1 MSSAD
6 FALRGTSQQRQL
18 RETGVFSVAFATAT
32 SNTLSGQISLVSMEG
47 SGTVLLPSAAVQIVV
62 NDSSRRPDRFPSS
75 LVGQVKLVRELLD
88 GKVNPSRLYIP
99 GESLDRL
106 SQSKQSVAAQ
116 LVSGKQ
122 LALFQVSTDA
132 EVNASLSIIEQFKL
146 NAALMGAREW
156 SPFVDRLKALGVSII
171 AKPTTDTDYQWY
183 YEELVQCHAKGVPV
197 YFGGDT
203 ALQLR
208 ATASQCVRQGMPS
221 TAALRSLTQAA
232 RMLYGATAP
241 ASGLSAGSQANV
253 VVWSDSP
260 LNLSATV
267 LSLIVDG
274 KNLDRKSDRYGKDPK
289 VKP

>member
-1 MSSAD
+1 
-6 FALRGTSQQRQL
+6 
-18 RETGVFSVAFATAT
+18 
-32 SNTLSGQISLVSMEG
+32 MEG
-47 SGTVLLPSAAVQIVV
+47 SGTVSLPSAAVQIVV

-122 LALFQVSTDA
+122 LAIFQVSTDA

-171 AKPTTDTDYQWY
+171 AKPITDADYQWY

-274 KNLDRKSDRYGKDPK
+274 KTLDRKSDRYGKDPK

>member
-1 MSSAD
+1 M
-6 FALRGTSQQRQL
+6 
-18 RETGVFSVAFATAT
+18 
-32 SNTLSGQISLVSMEG
+32 
-47 SGTVLLPSAAVQIVV
+47 
-62 NDSSRRPDRFPSS
+62 
-75 LVGQVKLVRELLD
+75 
-88 GKVNPSRLYIP
+88 
-99 GESLDRL
+99 
-106 SQSKQSVAAQ
+106 
-116 LVSGKQ
+116 
-122 LALFQVSTDA
+122 
-132 EVNASLSIIEQFKL
+132 NASLSIIEQFKL

-203 ALQLR
+203 AMQLR

-232 RMLYGATAP
+232 RSLYGATAP

-274 KNLDRKSDRYGKDPK
+274 KTLDRKSDRYGKDPK